1 MPPPPSY
8 EIAVGGLHEIPS
20 KSGYDYTFGKLMY
33 APRYPFYNLPIHF
46 GARSY
51 PSRSSHGMR
60 DSPHGQGESR
70 LPPMKEIEED
80 LCVQGG
86 TPPVMPT
93 QRMVDF
99 PHGQDSPPTPPKRML
114 DSPAAQ
120 GGLPPTRSPRPNS
133 LYGVAPKTLKQL
145 DSPYSQGE
153 SPQTMST
160 QPNSPLTQDGVPV
173 TTSAQPISPYTQS
186 GSSPSTFTQLTS
198 LYGQDGSPL
207 VTTTQGMGPHYRS
220 GIQNEPQKESIEPRN
235 IVVSLEHNTDASH
248 S

>member
-51 PSRSSHGMR
+51 HLRPSHGLR
-60 DSPHGQGESR
+60 DSPHGHGESR
-70 LPPMKEIEED
+70 LPPMKEIEEE
-80 LCVQGG
+80 GG
-86 TPPVMPT
+86 TPPMMPT
-93 QRMVDF
+93 HRMVDS
-99 PHGQDSPPTPPKRML
+99 PPGQDKPPTPPKRML

-133 LYGVAPKTLKQL
+133 LYGIGPKTSKQL
-145 DSPYSQGE
+145 DSPFSQGE
-153 SPQTMST
+153 SPQTTST
-160 QPNSPLTQDGVPV
+160 QPNSPYAQEGVPV
-173 TTSAQPISPYTQS
+173 TTSAQPISPFAQS
-186 GSSPSTFTQLTS
+186 GPSTSTFTQLTPPS
-198 LYGQDGSPL
+198 
-207 VTTTQGMGPHYRS
+207 TTQGMGAHYRS
-220 GIQNEPQKESIEPRN
+220 GILDEPQKELIEPRN
-235 IVVSLEHNTDASH
+235 IVVSVEHNPDASH